1 MELRNVAAKLATL
14 EQHEQRITELEMIVL
29 ELLAGVAPQTPE
41 AETNPEPLQ
50 AEGLTFEQQTT
61 PRPYSAPWVPALHK
75 AIIELATRP
84 TRQGTNA
91 GNPRKYSMSDG
102 KYVYL
107 PLHDHDVAI
116 QPVARKYELT
126 FRDIHAMRKP
136 ENAHPLI
143 TWMQGPNPNPREE
156 RTDVNKS
163 QWVRVEIHGPAEKLI
178 TPYGAAQMFKE
189 KLA

>member
-1 MELRNVAAKLATL
+1 MDLRNVAAKFATL

-41 AETNPEPLQ
+41 AETNPEPIQ

-61 PRPYSAPWVPALHK
+61 PRPYSEPWVPALHK
-75 AIIELATRP
+75 AIIDLATRP

-107 PLHDHDVAI
+107 RLPDSDVAL
-116 QPVARKYELT
+116 QPVARNYDLT

-143 TWMQGPNPNPREE
+143 TWMQGPNPNPREK
-156 RTDVNKS
+156 RNDVNKS